1 MEEQKYRLMLTGQ
14 VLEGVDLDHAV
25 KKLGALL
32 RIQPDQAR
40 KMLSGKRSIL
50 QKELSRER
58 AEHMQQ
64 KLERRGVDCLLEP
77 LPMIGADSVQNIA
90 TEHFPEI
97 DGDVE
102 ELVLEPPDL
111 DDSIRPMTAISQ
123 QALDQAESLA
133 ASKHHE
139 SEPSEQDH
147 IKKPGVK
154 SPQVTLPDGM
164 LDRRLLIAAGIAV
177 LLVVTVAGVLLFG
190 DDQIELSGPEVV
202 ATKPVAEP
210 PDSLTRKR
218 QRSLLRLVK
227 VWMIQY
233 GDGYNPSLVTLERLR
248 SDLEIPTEEMKDGWN
263 TPFRYA
269 YGDDRY
275 SLLSAGPDT
284 TFGTADDIDLV
295 GELGL

>member
-1 MEEQKYRLMLTGQ
+1 MDEQKYRLMLTGQ
-14 VLEGVDLDHAV
+14 VLEGVDVDHAV
-25 KKLGALL
+25 EKLGKLL
-32 RIQPDQAR
+32 RIQPEQAR
-40 KMLSGKRSIL
+40 KMLRGKRSRL

-58 AEHMQQ
+58 AEHLQK

-77 LPMIGADSVQNIA
+77 QLKAGADTVQNLA
-90 TEHFPEI
+90 AEHFPEI

-102 ELVLEPPDL
+102 ELVLELPDL
-111 DDSIRPMTAISQ
+111 DDNTRPMTAISQ
-123 QALDQAESLA
+123 QALDQAESQA
-133 ASKHHE
+133 TRKQHG
-139 SEPSEQDH
+139 SEPSEQNR

-154 SPQVTLPDGM
+154 IPQVTLPDGM
-164 LDRRLLIAAGIAV
+164 PDRRLLIAAGIAV

-190 DDQIELSGPEVV
+190 DDPVEPSGPEVV
-202 ATKPVAEP
+202 ATKSVAEP

-248 SDLEIPTEEMKDGWN
+248 SDLEIPTEDMQDGWN

-295 GELGL
+295 SELGL